1 MGLFSDHFTE
11 EHPFGKISKMF
22 GGGNEKEEQPAVKHA
37 HNVDPLVLYNISG
50 EEIKELQSDD
60 RVHIRKDDA
69 NKKITVEASESGGR
83 NTVIT
88 MCDLAANDNDQREL
102 TAMLNTLVE
111 DISRARRNGADGI
124 TVPVNEYEL
133 VAYIRNRPSIEID
146 LDRLEDAINQ
156 GQRDEVLTDFVG
168 DLHKNKRV
176 DVYTALNN
184 IYNVEA
190 THILKE
196 EFKNFSNIHFY
207 ELNESYSN
215 SMVYWNDETIV
226 NNMKYSPEAII
237 IGIGLAGEKP
247 QHAISIKNDIHTS
260 VVRKAAIMVNHH
272 MNVREE
278 MLDAQFVRNAIGIEE
293 IAKRR
298 NMSDEVKNKV
308 LIELAV
314 AEARYRYD
322 EMRINEFLK
331 AAINVFYT
339 EGQMKL
345 IKVPFDD
352 EKLIRNLIP
361 DAMTGLLVEVG
372 DNQIIFYGSESSTK
386 LLVEKYAWSD
396 LGYGRAGHDTTRQ
409 TIRQY
414 EKQVSDMTVRSR
426 FISETNKVLTENE
439 GRSANA
445 AYKSVRD
452 LAQKYNDIGLDAEN
466 QIELLSEVPG
476 INDASYRVSIENI
489 IKETLTKESPF
500 RMFGEIRKGARPRR
514 RQE

>member
-1 MGLFSDHFTE
+1 MGLFSDHFSE
-11 EHPFGKISKMF
+11 EHPFGVISKMF
-22 GGGNEKEEQPAVKHA
+22 GSGNEKEEQQVVKRTY
-37 HNVDPLVLYNISG
+37 NVDPLVLYNISG
-50 EEIKELQSDD
+50 EEIKELQPED
-60 RVHIRKDDA
+60 RVYVRKDDA
-69 NKKITVEASESGGR
+69 TKKITVETSASGGKS
-83 NTVIT
+83 TVIT
-88 MCDLAANDNDQREL
+88 ACDISANENDQREL

-146 LDRLEDAINQ
+146 LDRLEEAINQ
-156 GQRDEVLTDFVG
+156 GQRDDVLTDFVG

-176 DVYTALNN
+176 DVYTSLSN

-190 THILKE
+190 THILKD

-207 ELNESYSN
+207 ELNANLN
-215 SMVYWNDETIV
+215 SMIYWNDETIV

-247 QHAISIKNDIHTS
+247 QHAISIKNDIHSS
-260 VVRKAAIMVNHH
+260 VVRKAAIMVNHP

-278 MLDAQFVRNAIGIEE
+278 MLDAQFVDHAIGIEE

-298 NMSDEVKNKV
+298 NMSEEVKNKV

-322 EMRINEFLK
+322 ELRINDFLK
-331 AAINVFYT
+331 SAINVFYT

-361 DAMTGLLVEVG
+361 DAMTGLLVEVA
-372 DNQIIFYGSESSTK
+372 DSQIIFYGSESSAK
-386 LLVEKYAWSD
+386 LLIEKYQWSD

-409 TIRQY
+409 TMRQY

-426 FISETNKVLTENE
+426 FISETNKVLIENE
-439 GRSANA
+439 GRSASA
-445 AYKSVRD
+445 SYKSVRD
-452 LAQKYNDIGLDAEN
+452 LAQKFNDIGLDAEN
-466 QIELLSEVPG
+466 QIELLREVPV
-476 INDASYRVSIENI
+476 INDPNYRVSIENI

-514 RQE
+514 RTE